1 MFVTLL
7 GGTMV
12 FCLSRGDMVKISMDT
27 FVKRFQPDRYHL
39 WLQGK
44 DVGAHP
50 EDPSRQ
56 YAAPPP
62 TQRDVLVNKK

>member
-1 MFVTLL
+1 
-7 GGTMV
+7 MV
-12 FCLSRGDMVKISMDT
+12 KLPIFLYASRGDMVKISMDT
-27 FVKRFQPDRYHL
+27 FVKRLQPDRYHL

-44 DVGAHP
+44 DVGSHP